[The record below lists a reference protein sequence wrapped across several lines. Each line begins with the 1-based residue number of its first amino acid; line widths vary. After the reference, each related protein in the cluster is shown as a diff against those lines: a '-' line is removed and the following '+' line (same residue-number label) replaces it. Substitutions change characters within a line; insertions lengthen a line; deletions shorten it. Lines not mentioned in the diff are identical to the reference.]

1 MQHLAF
7 TVLTGTDTIVLTILS
22 TLQNVS
28 VYSVYYMVVH
38 SVDAVFSA
46 VLKSGYMSVLGELW
60 ARRDLDK
67 LRELFGMIA
76 WGVHSAVVFVF
87 GCTAVLIVPFV
98 QVYTAGVTDVEYN
111 VPLFALLLTLAY
123 CFHALGLPYTNMVF
137 SAGHYR
143 QTQNSH
149 IIEMLLN
156 IILSVACVKQYGLVG
171 VAVGTLVSMV
181 YQTIWMAWYNAKELA
196 KLPFRAFVK
205 QFGVDGAVFA
215 AAYLLTF
222 NMRMQTVSFLAWLL
236 LAVRVALV
244 WGAVVLGADLLFYR
258 NNIRRLIAY
267 VMGWEA

>member
-1 MQHLAF
+1 
-7 TVLTGTDTIVLTILS
+7 
-22 TLQNVS
+22 
-28 VYSVYYMVVH
+28 
-38 SVDAVFSA
+38 
-46 VLKSGYMSVLGELW
+46 
-60 ARRDLDK
+60 
-67 LRELFGMIA
+67 
-76 WGVHSAVVFVF
+76 
-87 GCTAVLIVPFV
+87 
-98 QVYTAGVTDVEYN
+98 
-111 VPLFALLLTLAY
+111 
-123 CFHALGLPYTNMVF
+123 MVF